1 MKALVQRVSEA
12 SVTVDGKVIGQIDSG
27 LLILLGISPED
38 DQKDEA
44 WLLNKV
50 LNMRIFNDQ
59 KGVMNLSVLDV
70 GGEILV
76 ISQFTLMANTKKGHR
91 PSYIGAAKPEQAKQ
105 LYERFVQELEIEM
118 KKKVSVGEF
127 GADMKVHL
135 INDGPVTILL
145 DSKNK

>member
-12 SVTVDGKVIGQIDSG
+12 SVTVDGKVIGQIDQG

-50 LNMRIFNDQ
+50 VNMRVFNDH

-91 PSYIGAAKPEQAKQ
+91 PSYIGAAKPEHDPTTHRA
-105 LYERFVQELEIEM
+105 FSELVTYTIC
-118 KKKVSVGEF
+118 
-127 GADMKVHL
+127 DMPAEGIFCVAIVAGIMGSPFIAMCH
-135 INDGPVTILL
+135 NQG
-145 DSKNK
+145 S